1 MLEKRN
7 LNNGRRSPSN
17 TSIRKSA
24 RTAVCSLSTRA
35 SKWES
40 CTPSILIAL
49 VTPSCAGRSSRSLLE
64 AKSSPGCR
72 DISAASAPKLMCRSS
87 TGRCLNRCCK
97 MAEETGTTRRPSP
110 LGSRWFSVN
119 DLSRGSR
126 RCLAGDEK
134 LVFHHPA
141 VAAPAPPCARG
152 TWASCPSRYR
162 DVPPFLLDASLRQ
175 TPTGLTRKSA
185 PGGFFK
191 HVKCL
196 KNEAKQKPCCAGC
209 TNAASAGRRRSGR
222 FLLCVLKK
230 TMDGLFQQPTRTRL
244 LLNSAYRIFI

>member
-35 SKWES
+35 SQWES

-162 DVPPFLLDASLRQ
+162 DVPPL
-175 TPTGLTRKSA
+175 
-185 PGGFFK
+185 FK
-191 HVKCL
+191 HAKCL
-196 KNEAKQKPCCAGC
+196 KNEAKQKP
-209 TNAASAGRRRSGR
+209 R

-230 TMDGLFQQPTRTRL
+230 ATDGLFQHPVSYVRARPAMLPLRL
-244 LLNSAYRIFI
+244 APLQREGLPVVHLYVSV